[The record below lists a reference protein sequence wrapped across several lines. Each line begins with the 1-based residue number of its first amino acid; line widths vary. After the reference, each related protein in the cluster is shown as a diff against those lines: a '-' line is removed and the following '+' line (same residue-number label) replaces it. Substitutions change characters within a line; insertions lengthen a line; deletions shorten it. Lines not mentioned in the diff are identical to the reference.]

1 MNRNLPAVR
10 WIGGRIMPRFQEL
23 KIWERE
29 KSFGTT
35 KDRMRYIEQCVNSRA
50 VTIFTCGVMLY
61 VNMEVNGVPLKVT
74 YGANFIEFYAKEAK
88 RIYGYIIPA
97 TLTDHRLFV
106 LKQVSTICDLPL
118 SST

>member
-1 MNRNLPAVR
+1 MKKMRLVERWKDYAKVPRTENL
-10 WIGGRIMPRFQEL
+10 G
-23 KIWERE
+23 
-29 KSFGTT
+29 
-35 KDRMRYIEQCVNSRA
+35 
-50 VTIFTCGVMLY
+50 
-61 VNMEVNGVPLKVT
+61 KVT